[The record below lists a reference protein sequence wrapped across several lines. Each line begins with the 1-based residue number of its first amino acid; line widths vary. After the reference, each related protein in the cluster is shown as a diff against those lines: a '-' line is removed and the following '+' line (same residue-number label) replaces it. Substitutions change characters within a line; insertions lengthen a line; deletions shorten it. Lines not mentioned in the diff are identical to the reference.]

1 MIKLFLLLLNK
12 KLKLVYCIPILLY
25 SANLFNVETYTVL
38 LRKPHIDQYN
48 RQFLN
53 LNSNFLEENILQF
66 MKKNL
71 VGVNFKIEYE
81 EKLEKLVNKI
91 NNGKADFGAP
101 IVDLDIKKY
110 KNIELSQVYNKSPY
124 VILTKI
130 GLKKKSSGLVN
141 VGVMDNTNLF
151 DIHRNDI
158 FKKNIVITKTM
169 QSTNFNKKISN
180 IINGNFDYI
189 LVNQHV
195 GNIITHLSPN
205 IKSKKLENSANLSF
219 LFNKKFDQSNKDALN
234 NLISNYLNKGLDH
247 KLSNAKI
254 KNHKISNYEIS
265 KIIERSRLRLIKY
278 RKYFYEASKLTGFDW
293 RLLAA
298 LSYQESH
305 WNKDAVSY
313 TGVRGLMMLT
323 KSTALMMNVTDRTN
337 PKESILGGSKYLL
350 HLYNRLPDR
359 IDSNNRIL
367 LALAAYNM
375 GMAHLHDVRILTQ
388 RFGGN
393 PDLWSDVKIHL
404 PKLQRKQFY
413 KSLKNGYARGHEALE
428 LTENV
433 KSYYFVLSQLFQKP
447 VILSKLKINNFI
459 N

>member
-1 MIKLFLLLLNK
+1 MINKILLLINK
-12 KLKLVYCIPILLY
+12 NLKLVLCPLILLY

-38 LRKPHIDQYN
+38 LRKPHIDHYN
-48 RQFLN
+48 KQFLN
-53 LNSNFLEENILQF
+53 LNSNFLEENILQY
-66 MKKNL
+66 MKSNL
-71 VGVNFKIEYE
+71 VGVEFKIRYE
-81 EKLEKLVNKI
+81 EKLEKLLKKI

-101 IVDLDIKKY
+101 IVDVDIKNY
-110 KNIELSQVYNKSPY
+110 KNIELSHVYSKSPY
-124 VILTKI
+124 VILSKV
-130 GLKKKSSGLVN
+130 GANKNSDLVK
-141 VGVMDNTNLF
+141 VGIMDNTNLF
-151 DIHRNDI
+151 DIHRNVV
-158 FKKNIVITKTM
+158 FKKNIVITQTM
-169 QSTNFNKKISN
+169 TSTNFNKKISN
-180 IINGNFDYI
+180 IINGNFDHI

-195 GNIITHLSPN
+195 GNIITHLSPH

-219 LFNKKFDQSNKDALN
+219 LFNKKFNKSNKDSLN
-234 NLISNYLNKGLDH
+234 KLISNYMRSGLDY

-254 KNHKISNYEIS
+254 KNHNLSDYEIS
-265 KIIERSRLRLIKY
+265 KLIERSKLKLVKY

-305 WNKDAVSY
+305 WNQNAVSY

-323 KSTALMMNVTDRTN
+323 KSTASMMNVTDRTD

-350 HLYNRLPDR
+350 RLYNRLPER
-359 IDSNNRIL
+359 IDSTNRIL
-367 LALAAYNM
+367 LALAAYNI

-388 RFGGN
+388 SFGGN
-393 PDLWSDVKIHL
+393 PDLWSDVKMNL

-413 KSLKNGYARGHEALE
+413 KSLKNGYARGNEALE

-433 KSYYFVLSQLFQKP
+433 KSYYFILSQLFQKP
-447 VILSKLKINNFI
+447 VILSKLEINNTI

>member
-1 MIKLFLLLLNK
+1 MINKILLLINK
-12 KLKLVYCIPILLY
+12 NLKLVLCTFILLY

-38 LRKPHIDQYN
+38 LRKPHIDHYN
-48 RQFLN
+48 KQFLN
-53 LNSNFLEENILQF
+53 LNSNFLEENILQY
-66 MKKNL
+66 MKNNL
-71 VGVNFKIEYE
+71 VGVEFKIEYE
-81 EKLEKLVNKI
+81 EKLEKLLKKI

-101 IVDLDIKKY
+101 IVDVDIKNY
-110 KNIELSQVYNKSPY
+110 KNIELSHVYNKSPY
-124 VILTKI
+124 VILSKV
-130 GLKKKSSGLVN
+130 GAKKNSELVK
-141 VGVMDNTNLF
+141 VGIMDNTNLF
-151 DIHRNDI
+151 DIHRNGV
-158 FKKNIVITKTM
+158 FKKNIVITQTM
-169 QSTNFNKKISN
+169 TSTNFNKKISN
-180 IINGNFDYI
+180 IVNENFDHI

-195 GNIITHLSPN
+195 GNIITHLSPH

-219 LFNKKFDQSNKDALN
+219 LFNKKFNKSNKDSLN
-234 NLISNYLNKGLDH
+234 KLISNYMRSGLDY

-254 KNHKISNYEIS
+254 KNHNLSDYEIS
-265 KIIERSRLRLIKY
+265 KLIERSKLRLVKY

-305 WNKDAVSY
+305 WNQNAVSY

-323 KSTALMMNVTDRTN
+323 KSTASMMNVTDRTD

-350 HLYNRLPDR
+350 RLYNRLPER
-359 IDSNNRIL
+359 IDSTNRIL

-393 PDLWSDVKIHL
+393 PDLWSDVKMHL

-413 KSLKNGYARGHEALE
+413 KSLKNGYARGKEALE

-433 KSYYFVLSQLFQKP
+433 KSYYFILSQLFQKP
-447 VILSKLKINNFI
+447 IILSKLEINNTI

>member
-1 MIKLFLLLLNK
+1 MIRKLLIKSKNFNK
-12 KLKLVYCIPILLY
+12 VICSLILLY

-38 LRKPHIDQYN
+38 LRKPHIDYHN
-48 RQFLN
+48 KQFLN
-53 LNSNFLEENILQF
+53 LNSNFLEENILEY
-66 MKKNL
+66 MKDNL
-71 VGVNFKIEYE
+71 VGVTFKIKYE
-81 EKLEKLVNKI
+81 EKLEKLLEKI
-91 NNGKADFGAP
+91 NNGQADFGAP
-101 IVDLDIKKY
+101 IVDVDIKKY
-110 KNIELSQVYNKSPY
+110 KNIELSQIYNKSPY
-124 VILTKI
+124 VILSKV
-130 GLKKKSSGLVN
+130 GHKKNSALVK

-151 DIHRNDI
+151 DIHRNSV
-158 FKKNIVITKTM
+158 FKKNIVITQTM
-169 QSTNFNKKISN
+169 SSTNFNKKISN
-180 IINGNFDYI
+180 IVSGNFDHI

-195 GNIITHLSPN
+195 GNIITHLSPH
-205 IKSKKLENSANLSF
+205 IKSQKLEDSANLSF
-219 LFNKKFDQSNKDALN
+219 LFNKNFNQSFKDSLNK
-234 NLISNYLNKGLDH
+234 LISSYMSNGLDY

-254 KNHKISNYEIS
+254 KDHNLSDYEIS
-265 KIIERSRLRLIKY
+265 KLIERSRLRLIKY

-305 WNKDAVSY
+305 WNKNAVSY

-323 KSTALMMNVTDRTN
+323 KSTASMMNVSDRTD

-350 HLYNRLPDR
+350 HLYNRLPER
-359 IDSNNRIL
+359 IDSTNRIL

-375 GMAHLHDVRILTQ
+375 GMAHLHDVRILTDKL
-388 RFGGN
+388 GGN

-413 KSLKNGYARGHEALE
+413 KSLKNGYARGNEARE

-433 KSYYFVLSQLFQKP
+433 KSYYFILSQLFQKP
-447 VILSKLKINNFI
+447 IILSKLEINNTI

>member
-1 MIKLFLLLLNK
+1 MINKILLLINK
-12 KLKLVYCIPILLY
+12 NLKLVLCPLILLY

-38 LRKPHIDQYN
+38 LRKPHIDHHN
-48 RQFLN
+48 KQFLN
-53 LNSNFLEENILQF
+53 LNSNFLEENILQY
-66 MKKNL
+66 MKSNL
-71 VGVNFKIEYE
+71 VGVEFKIEYE
-81 EKLEKLVNKI
+81 EKLEKLLKKI

-101 IVDLDIKKY
+101 IVDVDIKNY
-110 KNIELSQVYNKSPY
+110 KNIELSHVYNKSPY
-124 VILTKI
+124 VILSKV
-130 GLKKKSSGLVN
+130 GANKNSDLVK
-141 VGVMDNTNLF
+141 VGIMDNTNLF
-151 DIHRNDI
+151 DIHRNVV
-158 FKKNIVITKTM
+158 FKKNIVITQTM
-169 QSTNFNKKISN
+169 TSTNFNKKISN
-180 IINGNFDYI
+180 IVNGNFDHI

-195 GNIITHLSPN
+195 GNIITHLSPH

-219 LFNKKFDQSNKDALN
+219 LFNKKFNKSNKDSLN
-234 NLISNYLNKGLDH
+234 KLISNYMRSGLDY

-254 KNHKISNYEIS
+254 KNHNLSDYEIS
-265 KIIERSRLRLIKY
+265 KLIERSKLRLVKY

-305 WNKDAVSY
+305 WNQNAVSY

-323 KSTALMMNVTDRTN
+323 KSTASMMNVNDRTD

-350 HLYNRLPDR
+350 RLYNRLPER

-375 GMAHLHDVRILTQ
+375 GMSHLHDVRILTE
-388 RFGGN
+388 RVGGN

-413 KSLKNGYARGHEALE
+413 KSLKNGYARGKEALE

-433 KSYYFVLSQLFQKP
+433 KSYYFILSQLFQKP
-447 VILSKLKINNFI
+447 IILSKLEINSSI